1 MMVSTKGRYAL
12 RVMLDLAEY
21 GHGGHV
27 SLADISARQEIS
39 LKYLEAIVAALS
51 KAGFLE
57 SRRGKT
63 GGYRLA
69 RPVNAYTVGSILK
82 AAEGRLAPVSCLDG
96 GTELCKRSRHCLTLP
111 VWKELDRRIDEYLE
125 SVTLE
130 DVLEKKVKIGEEF
143 DGAGKQ

>member
-51 KAGFLE
+51 KAA
-57 SRRGKT
+57 S
-63 GGYRLA
+63 
-69 RPVNAYTVGSILK
+69 SK
-82 AAEGRLAPVSCLDG
+82 AGAAKREDIVWQGRQRIHGRLDFESG
-96 GTELCKRSRHCLTLP
+96 GGKPCPRFLSRGRNGALQTLAT
-111 VWKELDRRIDEYLE
+111 LSHFARLE
-125 SVTLE
+125 GT
-130 DVLEKKVKIGEEF
+130 
-143 DGAGKQ
+143 

>member
-1 MMVSTKGRYAL
+1 MPP
-12 RVMLDLAEY
+12 
-21 GHGGHV
+21 
-27 SLADISARQEIS
+27 
-39 LKYLEAIVAALS
+39 
-51 KAGFLE
+51 F
-57 SRRGKT
+57 
-63 GGYRLA
+63 
-69 RPVNAYTVGSILK
+69 
-82 AAEGRLAPVSCLDG
+82 PVSRA

>member
-69 RPVNAYTVGSILK
+69 RPVNAYTVGSRAGRSFAGARDIVSLCPFGRSLTGVLTNISK
-82 AAEGRLAPVSCLDG
+82 ALRLR
-96 GTELCKRSRHCLTLP
+96 TFWR
-111 VWKELDRRIDEYLE
+111 
-125 SVTLE
+125 
-130 DVLEKKVKIGEEF
+130 KK
-143 DGAGKQ
+143 